1 MVMNKTTAIINTRV
15 KPELKEQ
22 FEYIV
27 SKLGLTHSAAI
38 NLYIC
43 SVVRNKGIALDLF
56 LENEPNEETLKAMD
70 DAVSCKNLIGPFKSV
85 EEERAALNA

>member
-1 MVMNKTTAIINTRV
+1 MNKTTAIINTRV

-27 SKLGLTHSAAI
+27 SKLGLTPSAAI

-43 SVVRNKGIALDLF
+43 SVVRNKGMHWICF
-56 LENEPNEETLKAMD
+56 LKT
-70 DAVSCKNLIGPFKSV
+70 NLTKKLLRLWMTP
-85 EEERAALNA
+85 